1 MAMTTTWG
9 SPLIIQQF
17 ANQGGAATATVTSTL
32 TRPVI
37 VSDCMAFVRTASGA
51 LSSVNISVANA
62 AAAITTTA
70 MVQTTANTAL
80 EVMRAVDLS
89 NANWSVSTG
98 GTIVSTISQTGGAG
112 TSGTAMVN
120 ITCMAGPTE
129 G

>member
-9 SPLIIQQF
+9 NPLIIQQF
-17 ANQGGAATATVTSTL
+17 ANQDGAATGTVTSTL

-37 VSDCMAFVRTASGA
+37 VSDCMAFVRTASGDA
-51 LSSVNISVANA
+51 GSKTTISVANG

-70 MVQTTANTAL
+70 LVQTTANTAL

-98 GTIVSTISQTGGAG
+98 GTIVSTIGVDAAAG
-112 TSGTAMVN
+112 TAGTAMVN
-120 ITCMAGPTE
+120 ITCMAGSD
-129 G
+129 